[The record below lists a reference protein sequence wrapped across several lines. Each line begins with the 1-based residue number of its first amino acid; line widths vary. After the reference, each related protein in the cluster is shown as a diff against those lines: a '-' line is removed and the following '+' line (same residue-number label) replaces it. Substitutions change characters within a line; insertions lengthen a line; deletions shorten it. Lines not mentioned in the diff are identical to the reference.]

1 MNARNESESSR
12 RQEETERLYQ
22 RLDPRNELYT
32 AADYRLFEEQ
42 VYGKYIKEK
51 NGNNKNRVV

>member
-22 RLDPRNELYT
+22 RLNPHGEIYT
-32 AADYRLFEEQ
+32 DEDYRLFEEQ
-42 VYGKYIKEK
+42 VYGKYIKE
-51 NGNNKNRVV
+51 NNERTN